1 MSDLS
6 RLATL
11 QRIWWRA
18 LIDLLI
24 LLPWTYAG
32 AVVIDGYWV
41 PYYKRLLGLL

>member
-1 MSDLS
+1 MAVYFYLKGVPPEPS
-6 RLATL
+6 
-11 QRIWWRA
+11 